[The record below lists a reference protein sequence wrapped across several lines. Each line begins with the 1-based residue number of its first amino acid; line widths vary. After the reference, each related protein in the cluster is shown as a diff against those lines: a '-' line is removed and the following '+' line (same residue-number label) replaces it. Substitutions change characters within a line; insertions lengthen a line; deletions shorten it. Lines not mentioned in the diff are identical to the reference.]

1 MEMGLIIFRQTLV
14 MFLYMFA
21 GFALYQSG
29 KITAKGSKEL
39 ASLLLWLIIPAV
51 MINSFCMDFSLEKLM
66 EFLQSTLLGGLSL
79 LLSMAV
85 ARLLFRNAPIDQFAA
100 AFSNAGFIGIPLVQA
115 AIGPDAVFYLVGMI
129 ALLNMLQWTYGVG
142 ILTGEKSAT
151 SPKNI
156 LLNPIMAGVAI
167 GLALFLTGWGVR
179 LPEVVSTTLKG
190 LSAMNAPM
198 AMLVL
203 GTYLAQSDWKAM
215 FAKGKLYWT
224 GIVRLLVIP
233 VLTLL
238 IFRLIPLPD
247 DMRLTLFIASSA
259 PIGANVA
266 VYVQLHD
273 MDYPYACQTVALS
286 TLLSIITLPLLMIAA
301 EWVL

>member
-29 KITAKGSKEL
+29 KITAKGSREL

-51 MINSFCMDFSLEKLM
+51 LINSFCMEFSPAKLM
-66 EFLQSTLLGGLSL
+66 EFLQSALLGALSL
-79 LLSMAV
+79 LLSMAA
-85 ARLLFRNAPIDQFAA
+85 ARLLFRDAPIDQFAA

-115 AIGPDAVFYLVGMI
+115 AIGAEAVFYLVGMI

-142 ILTGEKSAT
+142 ILTGERSAT

-167 GLALFLTGWGVR
+167 GLVLFLTGLGTH
-179 LPEVVSTTLKG
+179 LPEVVSTSLKG

-203 GTYLAQSDWKAM
+203 GTYLAQSDWKGM
-215 FAKGKLYWT
+215 FFKLRLYWT
-224 GIVRLLVIP
+224 SVVRLLVIP
-233 VLTLL
+233 ALTLL
-238 IFRLIPLPD
+238 LFRLIPLPV

-286 TLLSIITLPLLMIAA
+286 TLLSILTLPVLMIVAG
-301 EWVL
+301 WVL